1 MLTMPPSLF
10 NSAKTGMPLSFSVIS
25 SGVSAVGATEG
36 AAGGAAS
43 SAPPRRLSTKGS
55 SRGRERTCSEGAL
68 VASARP
74 TIDSI
79 ARGGALDGVDQ
90 PEVRRDGVLAIYAWL
105 GGTSGQSRLTFRKFA
120 ARAITYTR
128 HTRQPSSERPP
139 TKRLD
144 SQGQGG
150 TRSEPRP
157 DRSGII
163 GGCGSACASRG
174 AIWRPC
180 GPTTHKTAARLPRPP
195 PARRRNLS
203 YASGLPLSSRVA
215 RPWGGRPPSQ
225 ERVGR
230 VRRAGGVWYGAQG
243 GDARG
248 QGAPCPRSRAA
259 VSGSRVDSWPRR
271 ACSHAWGG

>member
-1 MLTMPPSLF
+1 MALLVTNRHRLSL
-10 NSAKTGMPLSFSVIS
+10 SVI
-25 SGVSAVGATEG
+25 
-36 AAGGAAS
+36 
-43 SAPPRRLSTKGS
+43 L
-55 SRGRERTCSEGAL
+55 
-68 VASARP
+68 
-74 TIDSI
+74 
-79 ARGGALDGVDQ
+79 
-90 PEVRRDGVLAIYAWL
+90 
-105 GGTSGQSRLTFRKFA
+105 RK
-120 ARAITYTR
+120 TH
-128 HTRQPSSERPP
+128 HTRQPSSERAP

-144 SQGQGG
+144 SQRAGQEVSQA
-150 TRSEPRP
+150 RSA
-157 DRSGII
+157 SGII

-180 GPTTHKTAARLPRPP
+180 GPTTHKTAARLPRPL
-195 PARRRNLS
+195 PARHRNLS

-259 VSGSRVDSWPRR
+259 ASGSRVDGWPRR
-271 ACSHAWGG
+271 TCSHAWEG